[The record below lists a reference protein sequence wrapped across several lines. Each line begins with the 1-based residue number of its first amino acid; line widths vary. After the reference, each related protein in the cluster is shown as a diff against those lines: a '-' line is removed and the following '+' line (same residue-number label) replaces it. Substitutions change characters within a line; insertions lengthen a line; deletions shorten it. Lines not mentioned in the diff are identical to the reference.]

1 MQGCIYQACKHL
13 HVPLPTWWTSSG
25 YSVIFTQA
33 RKISDYVDHGPRR
46 PRPEQLCRAPTT
58 STTDRVDHVPSG
70 SAELRPHRP
79 PDHVAMMIAAK
90 NGATTTATT
99 VMTTCWKARGPDNF
113 IATRLPAVGDIASR
127 LHATGNSHTV
137 GDILSHLDLATRLI
151 PRLPA
156 SSGTTSVRCTCRCIL
171 YRLYDG
177 WILNLTGNSF

>member
-33 RKISDYVDHGPRR
+33 RKISDYVDHEPRR
-46 PRPEQLCRAPTT
+46 PRPKQLRRAPTT
-58 STTDRVDHVPSG
+58 STTDHVDHVSSG

-99 VMTTCWKARGPDNF
+99 VMTTGRKNSRIGQLHHRRPDLYPKISTLLIF
-113 IATRLPAVGDIASR
+113 IFNIIFHYDVSPQM
-127 LHATGNSHTV
+127 
-137 GDILSHLDLATRLI
+137 
-151 PRLPA
+151 
-156 SSGTTSVRCTCRCIL
+156 SSS
-171 YRLYDG
+171 
-177 WILNLTGNSF
+177 

>member
-58 STTDRVDHVPSG
+58 STTDHVPSG

-177 WILNLTGNSF
+177 WVLNLTGNSF